1 MHAGIDAEGLD
12 PNLDCHHLIV
22 NDWQDLEASQNV
34 CIISIPSVFDAS
46 LAPAG
51 KHTIH
56 AYVAANEPYDIWQG
70 LDKKSEEYRNLKVL
84 WTVTAYETSSSSAKS
99 FQHSYSASTG
109 HSFDDTITAC
119 VGMFMHTIS
128 MQLCMHVHLMS
139 ASACIGA
146 FLSQHV
152 SFSCKSDVA

>member
-1 MHAGIDAEGLD
+1 MGAYSTVLQMQVRVVHAGIDAEGLD

-56 AYVAANEPYDIWQG
+56 AYVAANEPYDIWEG
-70 LDKKSEEYRNLKVL
+70 LDKKSQEYKDLKVPPA
-84 WTVTAYETSSSSAKS
+84 T
-99 FQHSYSASTG
+99 QHLPPPSPPPPALLLAPSKRQVQ
-109 HSFDDTITAC
+109 C
-119 VGMFMHTIS
+119 P
-128 MQLCMHVHLMS
+128 HV
-139 ASACIGA
+139 
-146 FLSQHV
+146 
-152 SFSCKSDVA
+152 